1 MDVLDMIY
9 DKAYCELEEIGKK
22 DKLDSKDVELMDKF
36 VDIIKDIEEMGMS
49 QESMGYSQTG
59 GSYNNGSSYTN
70 GNSYMMGRSNRMNPM
85 YNRSYGRGSYGRSMN
100 NGYSRDES
108 KDIMLDHLQEVMD
121 MAVDE
126 KDRKAVERLMTQ
138 MEQQR

>member
-49 QESMGYSQTG
+49 SDPMGYSQT
-59 GSYNNGSSYTN
+59 SSSYAN
-70 GNSYMMGRSNRMNPM
+70 GNSYMRDRSYRMNPM
-85 YNRSYGRGSYGRSMN
+85 YNRSYGRGSSYGRSMN
-100 NGYSRDES
+100 NGYSRDEN
-108 KDIMLDHLQEVMD
+108 KNMMLDHLQEVMD

-126 KDRKAVERLMTQ
+126 KDRKAVSRLMEQ
-138 MEQQR
+138 MSQN

>member
-22 DKLDSKDVELMDKF
+22 EKLDSKDVELMDKF

-49 QESMGYSQTG
+49 SEPMGYSQTG
-59 GSYNNGSSYTN
+59 GSYTN
-70 GNSYMMGRSNRMNPM
+70 GGSYAMRGRSGRMNPM
-85 YNRSYGRGSYGRSMN
+85 YNRNYGRGSNGRSMT
-100 NGYSRDES
+100 GYSRDES
-108 KDIMLDHLQEVMD
+108 RDMILDHLQEAMD

-126 KDRKAVERLMTQ
+126 RDRKAVERLMEQ
-138 MEQQR
+138 MNKQN

>member
-49 QESMGYSQTG
+49 SEPMGYSQTG
-59 GSYNNGSSYTN
+59 SSYANGSNYT
-70 GNSYMMGRSNRMNPM
+70 MRGRSSRMNPM
-85 YNRSYGRGSYGRSMN
+85 YGRGSYGRSMN
-100 NGYSRDES
+100 SGYSRDES
-108 KDIMLDHLQEVMD
+108 KVMMLDQLERAMD

-126 KDRKAVERLMTQ
+126 RDRKAVERLMDQ
-138 MEQQR
+138 MSKQN

>member
-49 QESMGYSQTG
+49 SDPMGYSQTG
-59 GSYNNGSSYTN
+59 SSYAN
-70 GNSYMMGRSNRMNPM
+70 GNSYMRDRSNRMNPM
-85 YNRSYGRGSYGRSMN
+85 YNRSYGRGSSYGRSMN
-100 NGYSRDES
+100 NGYSRDEN
-108 KDIMLDHLQEVMD
+108 KNMMLDHLQEVMD

-126 KDRKAVERLMTQ
+126 KDRKAVSRLMEQ
-138 MEQQR
+138 MSQN

>member
-49 QESMGYSQTG
+49 SDPMGYSQTG
-59 GSYNNGSSYTN
+59 SSYAN
-70 GNSYMMGRSNRMNPM
+70 GNSYMRDRSYRMNPM
-85 YNRSYGRGSYGRSMN
+85 YNRSYGRGSSYGRSMN
-100 NGYSRDES
+100 NGYSRDEN
-108 KDIMLDHLQEVMD
+108 KNMMLDHLQEVMD

-126 KDRKAVERLMTQ
+126 KDRKAVSRLMEQ
-138 MEQQR
+138 MSQN

>member
-9 DKAYCELEEIGKK
+9 DKACCELEEIGKK

-49 QESMGYSQTG
+49 SYPMGYSQTG
-59 GSYNNGSSYTN
+59 NSYTN
-70 GNSYMMGRSNRMNPM
+70 GGGYMGGRSNRMNPM

-100 NGYSRDES
+100 GGYSRDES
-108 KDIMLDHLQEVMD
+108 KDMMLDQLERVMD
-121 MAVDE
+121 MAVD
-126 KDRKAVERLMTQ
+126 
-138 MEQQR
+138 

>member
-49 QESMGYSQTG
+49 SEPMDYSQT
-59 GSYNNGSSYTN
+59 GSSYTN
-70 GNSYMMGRSNRMNPM
+70 GGSYAMRGRSGRMNPM
-85 YNRSYGRGSYGRSMN
+85 YNRSYGRGSNDRSMN
-100 NGYSRDES
+100 SRYSRDES
-108 KDIMLDHLQEVMD
+108 KEMMLDQLERAMD

-126 KDRKAVERLMTQ
+126 KDRKAVERLMSQ
-138 MEQQR
+138 MQQN

>member
-1 MDVLDMIY
+1 MDVLDVIY
-9 DKAYCELEEIGKK
+9 DKACCELEEIGKK

-49 QESMGYSQTG
+49 QDPMGYSQTG
-59 GSYNNGSSYTN
+59 GSYTN
-70 GNSYMMGRSNRMNPM
+70 GGSYMRGGRSGRMMPM
-85 YNRSYGRGSYGRSMN
+85 YNKSYGRGNSYGRSMN

-108 KDIMLDHLQEVMD
+108 KDMMLDHLQEVMD

-126 KDRKAVERLMTQ
+126 KDRKAVSRLMEQ
-138 MEQQR
+138 MENR

>member
-36 VDIIKDIEEMGMS
+36 VDILKDIEEMGMS

-59 GSYNNGSSYTN
+59 GSYAN
-70 GNSYMMGRSNRMNPM
+70 GNSYMRGRSNRMNPM

-108 KDIMLDHLQEVMD
+108 KDMMLDHLQEVMD

>member
-9 DKAYCELEEIGKK
+9 DKVYCELEEIGKK

-49 QESMGYSQTG
+49 SDPMGYSQT
-59 GSYNNGSSYTN
+59 GSSYTN

-85 YNRSYGRGSYGRSMN
+85 YNRSYGRGSYGRNMN
-100 NGYSRDES
+100 GGYSRDES
-108 KDIMLDHLQEVMD
+108 KDMILDQLGRVMD

>member
-22 DKLDSKDVELMDKF
+22 EKLDSKDVELMDKF
-36 VDIIKDIEEMGMS
+36 VDIIKDIEEMRMS
-49 QESMGYSQTG
+49 SEPMGYSQTG
-59 GSYNNGSSYTN
+59 SSYTN
-70 GNSYMMGRSNRMNPM
+70 GGSYMRGRSYRMNPM
-85 YNRSYGRGSYGRSMN
+85 YNRSYGRGSSYG

-108 KDIMLDHLQEVMD
+108 KEMMLDHLQKVMD

-138 MEQQR
+138 MMNQN

>member
-22 DKLDSKDVELMDKF
+22 DKLNSKDVELMDKF

-49 QESMGYSQTG
+49 SEPMGYSQTG
-59 GSYNNGSSYTN
+59 SSYANGSNYT
-70 GNSYMMGRSNRMNPM
+70 MRGRSNRMNPM
-85 YNRSYGRGSYGRSMN
+85 YNRSYGRSSYGHNMN
-100 NGYSRDES
+100 GEYSRDES
-108 KDIMLDHLQEVMD
+108 KVMMLDQLERAMD

-138 MEQQR
+138 MMNQN

>member
-1 MDVLDMIY
+1 MDVLDIIY
-9 DKAYCELEEIGKK
+9 DKACCELEEIGKK

-36 VDIIKDIEEMGMS
+36 VDIMKDIEEMNMP
-49 QESMGYSQTG
+49 QDMGYSQMG
-59 GSYNNGSSYTN
+59 GSYNNGGNRGSSYNN
-70 GNSYMMGRSNRMNPM
+70 GNSMRERSSRGSSYRNG
-85 YNRSYGRGSYGRSMN
+85 NRSYGRMSM

-108 KDIMLDHLQEVMD
+108 KDMMLDTLQDVMD

-126 KDRKAVERLMTQ
+126 KDRKAVERLMQQ